1 MSTSCHLL
9 KSIPVPFLNQ
19 EQQQNSQ
26 LSLQVTRVCRTS
38 ALCRSQGLHWP
49 VFTQIQKRRLRICQ
63 RQISDTRRGRTKG
76 MGSRAE
82 NCYTQQARDSN
93 CQCTRLQ
100 QRSRRHV
107 QLLPWKAHRARPRKQ
122 LTSSQTV
129 SEAFQDQQ
137 PYSFNPYRSF
147 LLSACELQN
156 VSGLRPALLSYV
168 LPGSLKHQD
177 TPDTSKAQCCVHLRV
192 RFLSDLIKSKGRL
205 HICL

>member
-93 CQCTRLQ
+93 CQCTRVQ

-107 QLLPWKAHRARPRKQ
+107 QLLPWKAQRARPRKQ
-122 LTSSQTV
+122 LTSSRYQRH
-129 SEAFQDQQ
+129 FKIN
-137 PYSFNPYRSF
+137 NPILLTPTAASCF
-147 LLSACELQN
+147 LLVNYKMSQA
-156 VSGLRPALLSYV
+156 SGLLCFPMCYLGV
-168 LPGSLKHQD
+168 LNTKIHQTQAKHNVVCI
-177 TPDTSKAQCCVHLRV
+177 SE
-192 RFLSDLIKSKGRL
+192 
-205 HICL
+205 